1 MDTIR
6 RLIIKDLLALKSYKR
21 LITIVFS
28 LAVIFTFLGFFDKE
42 MAMVTYTGLA
52 LPISVLGGLA
62 NTILYEEEK
71 ANSDSFILTFPVNR
85 KDIVLGKY
93 LFNITLLLIGIVFV
107 IILGTICKLLLPLN
121 VGTTFL
127 IAASFTCATNLLFV
141 LKTPF
146 TYKYGTEKANNIF
159 MVILFAIL
167 SIVPVILLSIK
178 SVDPGFKITVEIL
191 SNFIPY
197 LPLIITLSMI
207 LINIISFNI
216 SYKIYLK
223 KEF

>member
-1 MDTIR
+1 MDTIK

-28 LAVIFTFLGFFDKE
+28 LAIIFTFLGFFDKE

-93 LFNITLLLIGIVFV
+93 LFNITLLLIGIIFV
-107 IILGTICKLLLPLN
+107 VILGFICKLLLPLN
-121 VGTTFL
+121 VGTTFI

-178 SVDPGFKITVEIL
+178 SIDPDFKVTVEIL

-197 LPLIITLSMI
+197 LPLIIILGMI